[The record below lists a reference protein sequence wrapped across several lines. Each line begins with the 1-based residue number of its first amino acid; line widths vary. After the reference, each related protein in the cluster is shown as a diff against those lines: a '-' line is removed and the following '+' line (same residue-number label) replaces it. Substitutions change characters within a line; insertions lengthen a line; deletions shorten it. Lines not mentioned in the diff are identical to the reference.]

1 MMPKMGTGVMIVGA
15 IILLV
20 VGVGMWVIGIRT
32 LPQLLTLLAVAIPVI
47 AIIGLIVFGV
57 WRLFIYKPRYDN
69 LYMNKKK
76 IIETAR
82 ITKPKILK
90 KIRLSGDRNHPGV
103 EIGKI
108 IGYTN
113 DFDTEGN
120 LLDVFVFKKSTL
132 PIISWFE
139 EPKAV
144 YVYPA
149 DRSQLAGDITLYSLN
164 LKQIGGLLFPIH
176 YTYGDKMDIKI
187 KEDVYRTFSFTMMSD
202 LKEISDDSRGIN
214 AQHQQDLERK
224 ELLKVPV
231 AQPQKSNE
239 GY

>member
-1 MMPKMGTGVMIVGA
+1 MPKLGTGVIIVGA
-15 IILLV
+15 ILLLLV
-20 VGVGMWVIGIRT
+20 GIGMWVMGIRT
-32 LPQLLTLLAVAIPVI
+32 LPQLLTLLAVAVPVI
-47 AIIGLIVFGV
+47 CIIGLIIYGV
-57 WRLFIYKPRYDN
+57 WRIFIYKPRYDN

-76 IIETAR
+76 IVETAK

-90 KIRLSGDRNHPGV
+90 KIRLSGDRTHPGV
-103 EIGKI
+103 EIGHI
-108 IGYTN
+108 EGYTN
-113 DFDTEGN
+113 DWDTEGN
-120 LLDVFVFKKSTL
+120 LLDVFVFRKSKI
-132 PIISWFE
+132 PILSWFE

-144 YVYPA
+144 YVYPS
-149 DRSQLAGDITLYSLN
+149 DRSQLAGDVTIYSLN

-187 KEDVYRTFSFTMMSD
+187 KEDVYRTFSFTLMSD
-202 LKEISDDSRGIN
+202 IKEISDESRGIN
-214 AQHQQDLERK
+214 AMHQQELERK